1 MIKKIL
7 GVAVALV
14 VSNAAIADSYRT
26 EITAGATD
34 SDATDTSFD
43 LGIRYHFQEVDTS
56 GKPLAE
62 AAFLNKSS
70 NVYAETVNI
79 AGDGDTETTAGVE
92 FYLPNTMFYGGF
104 DVTKTDDNTSWTATL
119 GVTPIDGLLVTT
131 SYKED
136 VDYDLNLDAKYVTTL
151 GNGHAINLEAKVI
164 DGEEDVLWSL
174 GGDYYLSNNT
184 SLGLAFSD
192 YTGND
197 TDVTVRGRHFFS
209 NEFFAGASFTAADNN
224 DTIALEAGLRF

>member
-26 EITAGATD
+26 EITVGATD
-34 SDATDTSFD
+34 SDATDTSLD

-70 NVYAETVNI
+70 NVYAETTNI

-104 DVTKTDDNTSWTATL
+104 DVTKTDDNTSWKATL

-131 SYKED
+131 SYEED
-136 VDYDLNLDAKYVTTL
+136 VDYNLNLDAKYVTAL
-151 GNGHAINLEAKVI
+151 GGDRWINLEANYENG
-164 DGEEDVLWSL
+164 DEDDTF
-174 GGDYYLSNNT
+174 GAAADFYFT
-184 SLGLAFSD
+184 SLTSIGLKLD
-192 YTGND
+192 NDGND

-224 DTIALEAGLRF
+224 DIIALEAGLRF